1 MDSLKKQI
9 REIISKKA
17 NAFIAIDG
25 MCGSGKTTL
34 AESLSAEFR
43 MQIIHMDDF
52 FLPCEMRTAE
62 RLSQPGGNIH
72 YERFNEEVINSIKN
86 GTDSEYR
93 IFNCSA
99 GDYTGIKK
107 ICVSKPVI
115 IEGAYSTHP
124 EIPDIY
130 DLKIFLEISPETQL
144 QRIEKRNGAEA
155 LKVFKEKWIPFE
167 NRYFDAFSIRQ
178 KCSLIITNE

>member
-1 MDSLKKQI
+1 MNNLKIKI
-9 REIISKKA
+9 KELLLSKP
-17 NAFIAIDG
+17 NAIIAIDG
-25 MCGSGKTTL
+25 MCASGKTTL
-34 AESLSAEFR
+34 AQSLSDESG

-52 FLPCEMRTAE
+52 FLPVEMRTSD
-62 RLSQPGGNIH
+62 RLSLPGGNIH
-72 YERFNEEVINSIKN
+72 YERFNKEVISSIKN
-86 GTDSEYR
+86 GTDFEYR

-99 GDYTGIKK
+99 GGYTDTKK
-107 ICVSKPVI
+107 VCISKPII

-130 DLKIFLEISPETQL
+130 DLKIFSEISPEIQL

-167 NRYFDAFSIRQ
+167 NRYFKAFCIKE
-178 KCSLIITNE
+178 KCSLTITNE